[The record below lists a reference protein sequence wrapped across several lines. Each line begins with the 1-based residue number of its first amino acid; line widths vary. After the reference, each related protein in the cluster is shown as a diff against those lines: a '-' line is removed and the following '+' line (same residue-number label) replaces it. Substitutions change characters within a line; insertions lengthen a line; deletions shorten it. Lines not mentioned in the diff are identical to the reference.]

1 MARRG
6 QAFAYHAS
14 GGTKGAYPGT
24 TSGYGSSRADSIGSN
39 PMNPTQQLASQGA
52 KPYAGVSAAS
62 KGTADWDGKGI
73 SPAIR

>member
-24 TSGYGSSRADSIGSN
+24 TSGYGSSRADSIGQN
-39 PMNPTQQLASQGA
+39 PGNPLAQMATQAA
-52 KPYAGVSAAS
+52 KNYKTS
-62 KGTADWDGKGI
+62 KGTADWDGKDGI
-73 SPAIR
+73 SPPIR